1 MMKAMPTERSTSQLR
16 AAARP
21 IILGLAAGAVIFGA
35 SIVASAAVQ
44 AEPAREGLSSLL
56 SAYTITFLLVIVL
69 IGLFVYKRVRSK
81 RANAPADGRNRARVD
96 RAEAGTSAVHQAV
109 ESASSDRRPANERRK
124 VSDRRLEPEPARQV
138 GDRRPASD
146 RRKPF
151 DRRFQLEGAQY
162 WEKPAEPAAA
172 VYGAYRID
180 QEVGQLALGKPHR
193 TEVIASRTPED
204 RRAIE
209 ASLIK
214 ALESTDASEDARQ
227 RLLQALEE
235 YGFVA
240 RQNAIVLMGH
250 DAWERS
256 SAARVLGQIKSQTS
270 LPFLIEALHD
280 GDSVVRNQAVAS
292 LGSLKIPAAI
302 GALLDIARR
311 HPDIPAALLSETLS
325 SCSVDTL
332 SFLDTPDLGAAFA
345 HDDGAGEPA
354 DLESGAFDLLSGS
367 DDQAVTQAIAQLE
380 GADEQTRTSIAQQLA
395 LHRLQVSVSALT
407 SLVLEDPEPGVR
419 SAALASLGSI
429 DHESAFAAILIG
441 LSDESRI
448 VRAAAARTLTSVHFD
463 RADAYVRVMET
474 ADFETLRRVARA
486 CVNTGIVA
494 QATDRLA
501 SEDRRQAYEA
511 FSLFSLLARAHETQP
526 IINVIA
532 SHVDDEVR
540 LTAIRVLNIAG
551 QNSVLPKLRDLAAH
565 ENMPESV
572 RTAILETLYKLEQ
585 DQPSFEPEP
594 PSLGADPPV
603 LGLEPDSLEHDQA
616 VLEVGASDN
625 EPVFLHNSP

>member
-1 MMKAMPTERSTSQLR
+1 MSIERSASPP
-16 AAARP
+16 RP
-21 IILGLAAGAVIFGA
+21 TDRLNKLAVAAGALIFN
-35 SIVASAAVQ
+35 SIVANAAIQ
-44 AEPAREGLSSLL
+44 TEPASGGTSSVL
-56 SAYTITFLLVIVL
+56 SAYGITLLLVFVL
-69 IGLFVYKRVRSK
+69 ISLFVMKVIRSK
-81 RANAPADGRNRARVD
+81 RANAPVNPRRAARVQRPENSD
-96 RAEAGTSAVHQAV
+96 ASQVV
-109 ESASSDRRPANERRK
+109 ESAVTASERQANERRPAN
-124 VSDRRLEPEPARQV
+124 
-138 GDRRPASD
+138 D

-151 DRRFQLEGAQY
+151 DRRIQFEASRQAAERRPANDQRKPFDRRHAIEGAQY
-162 WEKPAEPAAA
+162 WEKPSEPAAA

-204 RRAIE
+204 RRAVE

-214 ALESTDASEDARQ
+214 ALESSEIPEDGRQ

-240 RQNAIVLMGH
+240 RQNAILLMGH

-256 SAARVLGQIKSQTS
+256 SAARVLGQIKSETS

-311 HPDIPAALLSETLS
+311 HPDIPSALLSETLS

-332 SFLDTPDLGAAFA
+332 SFLDTPDLGLALS
-345 HDDGAGEPA
+345 HDDPSSESDVEP
-354 DLESGAFDLLSGS
+354 GAFDLLPGS
-367 DDQAVTQAIAQLE
+367 DDGAVTQAVAQLE
-380 GADEQTRTSIAQQLA
+380 GADEQTRISIVQELAQ
-395 LHRLQVSVSALT
+395 HRVQASVSALT
-407 SLVLEDPEPGVR
+407 SLVLEDPEPAVR
-419 SAALASLGSI
+419 SAALTSLSSI
-429 DHESAFAAILIG
+429 DHESVFAAMLIG
-441 LSDESRI
+441 LGDESRI
-448 VRAAAARTLTSVHFD
+448 VRAAAARTLNSVHFD

-474 ADFETLRRVARA
+474 LDFETLRRVARA

-526 IINVIA
+526 IINVIE
-532 SHVDDEVR
+532 SHTDDEVR
-540 LTAIRVLNIAG
+540 LTAVRVLNLAG
-551 QNSVLPKLRDLAAH
+551 QNSVLPKLRELAAH
-565 ENMPESV
+565 QNMPESV
-572 RTAILETLYKLEQ
+572 RTTILETLYKLEQ
-585 DQPSFEPEP
+585 DQPAFEPAS
-594 PSLGADPPV
+594 PSLEADPPV
-603 LGLEPDSLEHDQA
+603 LGLEPCLLEPDQEL
-616 VLEVGASDN
+616 LEVGASDN

>member
-1 MMKAMPTERSTSQLR
+1 MMEAMPTETSTSQLR
-16 AAARP
+16 PTARLNTLA
-21 IILGLAAGAVIFGA
+21 IAAGVVICGT
-35 SIVASAAVQ
+35 SLVASAAIQ
-44 AEPAREGLSSLL
+44 TEPAAGGSSSPLRPY
-56 SAYTITFLLVIVL
+56 SITFLLVIVL
-69 IGLFVYKRVRSK
+69 IGLFVYRFRSK
-81 RANAPADGRNRARVD
+81 RAKATPPDPRNQAWVE
-96 RAEAGTSAVHQAV
+96 RAETGAAAAQAV
-109 ESASSDRRPANERRK
+109 GPPSSERRTTTNDRRKLSDRRVESEPPLQI
-124 VSDRRLEPEPARQV
+124 SDRRS
-138 GDRRPASD
+138 DHD

-151 DRRFQLEGAQY
+151 DRRAPLEGAQY
-162 WEKPAEPAAA
+162 WEQPAEPAAES
-172 VYGAYRID
+172 YGAYRID
-180 QEVGQLALGKPHR
+180 QEVGKLAIGRPHR

-209 ASLIK
+209 VSLIK
-214 ALESTDASEDARQ
+214 ALESSDTSEGGRR

-240 RQNAIVLMGH
+240 RQNAILLMGH

-256 SAARVLGQIKSQTS
+256 SAARVLGQIKSPTS

-280 GDSVVRNQAVAS
+280 GDPVVRKQTVAS
-292 LGSLKIPAAI
+292 LGSLQMPAAI

-325 SCSVDTL
+325 SCSVDT
-332 SFLDTPDLGAAFA
+332 PDLGAAFSHNDA
-345 HDDGAGEPA
+345 AAESA
-354 DLESGAFDLLSGS
+354 DPESVTFDLLPES
-367 DDQAVTQAIAQLE
+367 DDEAVIQAIAQLE
-380 GADEQTRTSIAQQLA
+380 GADQPTRVSIAQQLA
-395 LHRLQVSVSALT
+395 LHRVRVSVSALT
-407 SLVLEDPEPGVR
+407 SLVLEDPEPAVR
-419 SAALASLGSI
+419 SAALTSLGSI

-441 LSDESRI
+441 LGDDSRT

-474 ADFETLRRVARA
+474 AEFETLRSVARA

-511 FSLFSLLARAHETQP
+511 FSIFSLLARAHETQP
-526 IINVIA
+526 IINVIE

-540 LTAIRVLNIAG
+540 LTAVRVLNLAG
-551 QNSVLPKLRDLAAH
+551 QNVVLPELRELAVH

-572 RTAILETLYKLEQ
+572 RTAILETLYELER

-594 PSLGADPPV
+594 ASVETNPPV
-603 LGLEPDSLEHDQA
+603 FGLEPCSVEHDQG
-616 VLEVGASDN
+616 VLEVITSDN
-625 EPVFLHNSP
+625 GPVFLHNSP

>member
-1 MMKAMPTERSTSQLR
+1 MKAMSIERSPSQLLP
-16 AAARP
+16 AARLN
-21 IILGLAAGAVIFGA
+21 ILLMAAVAIIFGA
-35 SIVASAAVQ
+35 SIVATAAIQ
-44 AEPAREGLSSLL
+44 SEPGSEGSSSMLP
-56 SAYTITFLLVIVL
+56 AYSITFLLVIVL
-69 IGLFVYKRVRSK
+69 IGLFVYKLRAKRDKAAPPGMSK
-81 RANAPADGRNRARVD
+81 RARLERAD
-96 RAEAGTSAVHQAV
+96 RAAAAQAAD
-109 ESASSDRRPANERRK
+109 SASTERRK
-124 VSDRRLEPEPARQV
+124 LSDRRLEFEPARQV
-138 GDRRPASD
+138 GERRPDSD

-151 DRRFQLEGAQY
+151 ERRTPLEGVQV
-162 WEKPAEPAAA
+162 WEKPAAPAAA

-180 QEVGQLALGKPHR
+180 QEVGKLVLGKPHR
-193 TEVIASRTPED
+193 TEVIASRTAED
-204 RRAIE
+204 RRAVE
-209 ASLIK
+209 ASLMK
-214 ALESTDASEDARQ
+214 ALESSDISEDSRH

-240 RQNAIVLMGH
+240 RQNATLLMGH

-256 SAARVLGQIKSQTS
+256 SAARILGQIKSHTS

-280 GDSVVRNQAVAS
+280 ADPVVRNQVVAS
-292 LGSLKIPAAI
+292 LGALKIPAAI

-332 SFLDTPDLGAAFA
+332 SFLDTPDLGASFSP
-345 HDDGAGEPA
+345 DDPAGESL
-354 DLESGAFDLLSGS
+354 DSEMGAFDLLPGS
-367 DDQAVTQAIAQLE
+367 DDEAVSQAIAQLE
-380 GADEQTRTSIAQQLA
+380 GADEQTRISIAQQLA
-395 LHRLQVSVSALT
+395 LHRVQVSVSALT
-407 SLVLEDPEPGVR
+407 SLVLEDPEPAVR

-441 LSDESRI
+441 LGDESRI

-474 ADFETLRRVARA
+474 ADFEMLRKVARA

-511 FSLFSLLARAHETQP
+511 FSLFSLLARAHETPP
-526 IINVIA
+526 ITNVIE
-532 SHVDDEVR
+532 SHPDEEVR
-540 LTAIRVLNIAG
+540 LTAVRVLNMAG
-551 QNSVLPKLRDLAAH
+551 QNSVLPKLRELAAH

-585 DQPSFEPEP
+585 DQPSFAPEP
-594 PSLGADPPV
+594 SSLEVNPRSID
-603 LGLEPDSLEHDQA
+603 LEPCALEHDEGI
-616 VLEVGASDN
+616 LEVGASDN